1 MFSTGYL
8 EMPMSINPILF
19 IRLHALPEI
28 FLPPSLL
35 KLLQTVQKIS
45 LPYANH
51 LPPIVST
58 TLNCFP
64 LKTITPFLLL
74 LANSETNFIL
84 PPPQKKSSVFSVSQ
98 HSPSI
103 HLTIPPRQ
111 NDSTLERS
119 FLTIFSTLCT
129 KNISKIFIGICLQE
143 KHPFNIFAFYT
154 SHAPPMASTLL
165 PNLLDSLSPSI
176 F

>member
-1 MFSTGYL
+1 MRCLCRSTQFYL
-8 EMPMSINPILF
+8 F
-19 IRLHALPEI
+19 DYALPEI
-28 FLPPSLL
+28 FLPPSSL

-74 LANSETNFIL
+74 LPNSETNLIL
-84 PPPQKKSSVFSVSQ
+84 PPPQKKSSGFFYLSQ
-98 HSPSI
+98 HNPI
-103 HLTIPPRQ
+103 NPLNIPPRQ
-111 NDSTLERS
+111 NDSTLEIS

-129 KNISKIFIGICLQE
+129 KNISNIFIGICLRE

-154 SHAPPMASTLL
+154 SHAR
-165 PNLLDSLSPSI
+165 
-176 F
+176 